1 MLVALARSSHN
12 LCWWYSAGELVT
24 GEVHG
29 QPATAGSQD
38 PDHAKMS
45 PNSPKKLHNHEPFLE
60 LIPNLSTLDTC
71 SSEKGLDKHLPVPRS
86 LSLSLSVSLLL
97 SSLGCHSTCARI
109 GGSLVLGDQ
118 LSGDA
123 APVDHLDLAHGLQ
136 HLSVRTAELLDVG
149 RQKSHPLRLGHF
161 DPVANVEG
169 PTVRPHTS
177 DREQSGNPKLSS
189 QFCA

>member
-1 MLVALARSSHN
+1 MVNLPLRDPKTLTTRRCHQTRPRNYITMSHFWNSSPTSAPLTLVLRKRDWTNTFQFLA
-12 LCWWYSAGELVT
+12 
-24 GEVHG
+24 
-29 QPATAGSQD
+29 
-38 PDHAKMS
+38 
-45 PNSPKKLHNHEPFLE
+45 
-60 LIPNLSTLDTC
+60 
-71 SSEKGLDKHLPVPRS
+71 